1 MTTPYLLKDII
12 HCKNCRRK
20 LLTKDQRSKG
30 YGEKIYYCSGNE
42 ENAPCGIRI
51 KADDLDKV
59 YVEFLSK
66 TILGQIH
73 KSSVMENMITQI
85 TEYYEEK
92 VRSLLFERHEVDQSI
107 RKLESQ
113 IIQVEQQLT
122 QIVKLDAEK
131 AKDEIKNLQMYHS
144 YNMNKK
150 EALKTK
156 LVELTQ
162 DVERIQTLHMDEE
175 SLKIMLTTIKPFK
188 DCPQHVLRR
197 MLNYLIPEAMI
208 DRSGKISIKSVIHIA

>member
-1 MTTPYLLKDII
+1 M
-12 HCKNCRRK
+12 
-20 LLTKDQRSKG
+20 Q
-30 YGEKIYYCSGNE
+30 
-42 ENAPCGIRI
+42 
-51 KADDLDKV
+51 
-59 YVEFLSK
+59 
-66 TILGQIH
+66 
-73 KSSVMENMITQI
+73 NMIKQI

-150 EALKTK
+150 ETLKTK
-156 LVELTQ
+156 LVELNQ
-162 DVERIQTLHMDEE
+162 EVDRIQMLHMDEE
-175 SLKIMLTTIKPFK
+175 SLKIMLRTDKPFK

-197 MLNYLIPEAMI
+197 MLTYLIPEAVI
-208 DRSGKISIKSVIHIA
+208 DGSGKISIKSVIHIA